1 MRILLVDD
9 HVLFREGLVSLL
21 NNQPDLCVVGQAGSV
36 HEAITMTRELCP
48 DLVLMDFGLPDGTGL
63 DATQA
68 ILADQPEV
76 KIVFLT
82 VHEEDDRLFAAIRS
96 GAKGY
101 LLKNVPV
108 AKLLA
113 FLRGIEQGEAAITPA
128 MASRLMAEFSRL
140 GHRREFDRME
150 SSELTSRELEVLSE
164 LAYGA
169 TNSEIAKRLIIAE
182 NTVKNHVRNILA
194 KLNLR
199 NRREATNFA
208 HRQGLVKSRLDH
220 PSS

>member
-1 MRILLVDD
+1 M
-9 HVLFREGLVSLL
+9 VSLL
-21 NNQPDLCVVGQAGSV
+21 NSQPDLKVVGEAGSV
-36 HEAITMTRELCP
+36 LEAINLTRELQP

-63 DATQA
+63 DATQV
-68 ILADQPEV
+68 ILADRSDT

-113 FLRGIEQGEAAITPA
+113 FLRGIEHGEAAITPV
-128 MASRLMAEFSRL
+128 MASRILAEFSRM
-140 GHRREFDRME
+140 GTPRGRERVE
-150 SSELTSRELEVLSE
+150 TGELTIRELEVLKE
-164 LAYGA
+164 LVTGA
-169 TNSEIAKRLIIAE
+169 SNREIADHLIIAE
-182 NTVKNHVRNILA
+182 NTVKNHMRSILA

-199 NRREATNFA
+199 NRREAAHFA
-208 HRQGLVKSRLDH
+208 QNQGLTK
-220 PSS
+220 PF

>member
-1 MRILLVDD
+1 MRVLLVDD

-21 NNQPDLCVVGQAGSV
+21 NSQSDLKVIGQAGSV
-36 HEAITMTRELCP
+36 REAIVMTHELHP

-63 DATQA
+63 DATQT
-68 ILADQPEV
+68 ILADHPEV

-113 FLRGIEQGEAAITPA
+113 FLRGLEYGEAAILPA
-128 MASRLMAEFSRL
+128 MATRIFEEFSRL
-140 GHRREFDRME
+140 GIPSRSRLAE
-150 SSELTSRELEVLSE
+150 SIELTSRELEVLQE
-164 LAYGA
+164 LSTGA
-169 TNSEIAKRLIIAE
+169 SNREIASRLVIAE
-182 NTVKNHVRNILA
+182 NTVKNHVHSILA
-194 KLNLR
+194 KLKLR
-199 NRREATNFA
+199 NRREAVNFS
-208 HRQGLVKSRLDH
+208 QYQKM
-220 PSS
+220 